1 MNYPYTLIF
10 LLKTTALLII
20 QIIQATANTELSGCE
35 KCDLR
40 SSFCQKSS
48 TGKINCI
55 CRSGFVADSVGK
67 CQHMSEAREINMSN
81 NKCALGQDEGRA
93 EKILTRIL
101 KTYDRN
107 LVPEAKGVDVDVE
120 ILIQQ
125 ISEISEIHSS
135 SKMHILLAQIWRDPN
150 LSFQVN

>member
-1 MNYPYTLIF
+1 
-10 LLKTTALLII
+10 
-20 QIIQATANTELSGCE
+20 
-35 KCDLR
+35 
-40 SSFCQKSS
+40 
-48 TGKINCI
+48 
-55 CRSGFVADSVGK
+55 
-67 CQHMSEAREINMSN
+67 MSN

-150 LSFQVN
+150 LSFQ